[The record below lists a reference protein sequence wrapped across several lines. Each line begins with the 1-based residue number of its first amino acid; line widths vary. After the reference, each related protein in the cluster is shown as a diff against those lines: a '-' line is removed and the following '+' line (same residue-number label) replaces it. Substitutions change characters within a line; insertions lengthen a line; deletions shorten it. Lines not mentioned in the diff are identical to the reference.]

1 MNANSPL
8 PQGQPGH
15 SEIDLGTY
23 LEIMIENRWLI
34 AAIAAICLV
43 LGGLYAFMATPI
55 YRANIML
62 QVEDNSD
69 SAGAGNLVSN
79 VSSLFQV
86 KSVTAGEIE
95 ILRSRLVVSKAVD
108 NLRLYIN
115 ASPHRFPLIGGW
127 IARHNDGLPQPGLF
141 GMGGYAWGDES
152 IDVTR
157 FDVPK
162 DMEGQPFTL
171 IALANGRYRLAG
183 KALDKPME
191 GQVGQSAVF
200 HTADGDIQLTVAG
213 IRAEPGIAFDLER
226 QSRLGIIKSIQGQLD
241 IQELGKQQ
249 SGVIGASL
257 DGANPVLISRIM
269 NAIGAEYVQQN
280 VDLKSAEA
288 AKSLKFLDVELPK
301 MKGSLEEAEDRFS
314 AYRKRT
320 GTFDVSTEGKL
331 TLQQAVEAQAQM
343 LTLEQK
349 RADLLTRFAPA
360 HPSIIAIDEQ
370 IAALK
375 KLIGNVDAR
384 IEGLPQTEQ
393 EVVRLQRDVQ
403 VNNELYL
410 AMLQSSEQ
418 LSLLKAGKVG
428 SVRIVDTA
436 AIPEVPVKP
445 VRLLVLVISLLGG
458 LLAGIA
464 AAIAKNM
471 LFGGIT
477 DPHEV
482 EQYTG
487 LSVYATVPLSE
498 AQRELSKKIRA
509 KSHDVSVLAMAHP
522 HEPAI
527 ESLRSL
533 RTALQFAM
541 LEARNNIVIL
551 TGPSPGVGKSFISAN
566 FAAVLAS
573 TGKRVLLIDAD
584 VRKGYLHQYF
594 GQQRD
599 GGLSELLS
607 GSRELTTAIRRTSVP
622 NLDFISTGA
631 FPPNPSELLLS
642 SRLGDMLQQCT
653 TRYDYVILDAPPVLA
668 VTDAAILASLAG
680 VAFLV
685 ALAGVTKTGEI
696 AESARRLAQSGVHV
710 RGVLLN
716 GMKPHSGRYGY
727 GSKYGNYRYVAYRY
741 APEKE

>member
-8 PQGQPGH
+8 PDGKSGP

-23 LEIMIENRWLI
+23 LDIMIENRWLI
-34 AAIAAICLV
+34 AAITAVCLV

-115 ASPHRFPLIGGW
+115 ASPRRFPLIGGW
-127 IARHNDGLPQPGLF
+127 IARHNDGLSQPGLF

-171 IALANGRYRLAG
+171 TALAGNRYQLAG
-183 KALDKPME
+183 KVLDKPVE
-191 GQVGQSAVF
+191 GQVGQPMVF
-200 HTADGDIQLTVAG
+200 HTVDGDIQLTVAEM
-213 IRAEPGIAFDLER
+213 RAKPGIKFDLKR
-226 QSRLGIIKSIQGQLD
+226 QSRLGIIQTIQGQLD

-257 DGANPVLISRIM
+257 EGPDPILISRIM
-269 NAIGAEYVQQN
+269 NAIGTEYVQQN
-280 VDLKSAEA
+280 VDRKSAEA

-301 MKGSLEEAEDRFS
+301 MKKSLEEAEERFN

-320 GTFDVSTEGKL
+320 GTIDVSTEGKL
-331 TLQQAVEAQAQM
+331 TLQQAVEAQTQM

-349 RADLLTRFAPA
+349 RADLLTRFASG
-360 HPSIIAIDEQ
+360 HPSITAIDEQ

-375 KLIGNVDAR
+375 KLIGNVDTR
-384 IEGLPQTEQ
+384 IESLPQTEQ
-393 EVVRLQRDVQ
+393 EVVRLRRDVQ

-445 VRLLVLVISLLGG
+445 VKLLVLAISLLGG
-458 LLAGIA
+458 LLVGAA
-464 AAIAKNM
+464 AAIIKNM

-477 DPHEV
+477 DPHEI
-482 EQYTG
+482 EQYAG

-509 KSHDVSVLAMAHP
+509 KSHEVSVLAMAHP

-607 GSRELTTAIRRTSVP
+607 GSRGLADAIRRTSVP

-631 FPPNPSELLLS
+631 FPPNPAELLLS
-642 SRLGDMLQQCT
+642 SRLGDMLQQCS

-668 VTDAAILASLAG
+668 VTDAAILAPLAG

-696 AESARRLAQSGVHV
+696 IESARRLAQSGVHV
-710 RGVLLN
+710 KGVLLN

-727 GSKYGNYRYVAYRY
+727 GAKYGNYRYVAYRY